1 MRGGAHAGIS
11 VNRIYPVQRN
21 HYLENRSSLPE
32 DRKNVKPVGGP
43 LLTPHIKM
51 TYFSGDT
58 LPLNPNPRG
67 P

>member
-1 MRGGAHAGIS
+1 MRGGACAGIS

-32 DRKNVKPVGGP
+32 DRKNVKPV
-43 LLTPHIKM
+43 TPHIKM

-58 LPLNPNPRG
+58 LPLNPNPHG